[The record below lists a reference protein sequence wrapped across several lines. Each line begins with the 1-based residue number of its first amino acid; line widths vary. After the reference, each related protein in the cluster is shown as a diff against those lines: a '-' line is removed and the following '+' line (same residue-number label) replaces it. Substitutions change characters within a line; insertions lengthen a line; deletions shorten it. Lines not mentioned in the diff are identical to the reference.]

1 MTLLSSRRNPARF
14 YKSFRQRVFT
24 SPEALQGS
32 SVLSMGLYT
41 RMAALFFVLTGLLML
56 IGYAIG
62 LYFGDPL
69 AFMLL
74 GLVLAG
80 LLNFVSYYWSDS
92 IVVKM
97 SRAKIIQQSD
107 SPALFAAVQNVAM
120 KAGIP
125 MPRVGIVNSP
135 QPNAFATG
143 RGPSRAVVVA
153 TSSILQTLTAEELEA
168 VIGHEIGHVV
178 HRDVLTSSVAATI
191 AGVISYIGNIALFSM
206 MFGGVGGGNN
216 RQGGNP
222 IALVAAIVLVPLGAT
237 FVQLGIS
244 RGLEYNADEF
254 GAKLTQNPGALA
266 SALQKISA
274 RVKTRG
280 TPAGGQSPAG
290 GPSPATSSLWIV
302 NPFSGGSMV
311 ELFST
316 HPSIQHRVERLRK
329 IGQQMGVY
337 VP

>member
-1 MTLLSSRRNPARF
+1 
-14 YKSFRQRVFT
+14 
-24 SPEALQGS
+24 
-32 SVLSMGLYT
+32 MGLYA
-41 RMAALFFVLTGLLML
+41 RMIALFFVLTGLLML
-56 IGYAIG
+56 VGYAIG

-69 AFMLL
+69 VFMLL
-74 GLVLAG
+74 GLVMAG
-80 LLNFVSYYWSDS
+80 VLNFVSYYWSDT

-97 SRAKIIQQSD
+97 SRAKIIQESD
-107 SPALFAAVQNVAM
+107 NPTLFDAVQSVAQ

-125 MPRVGIVNSP
+125 MPRVGIVSSP

-143 RGPSRAVVVA
+143 RGPQRAVVVA
-153 TSSILQTLTAEELEA
+153 TSGILQALTPTELEA

-206 MFGGVGGGNN
+206 MFGGLGGNN

-222 IALVAAIVLVPLGAT
+222 LFFVAAIVLVPLGAT
-237 FVQLGIS
+237 FVRLGIS
-244 RGLEYNADEF
+244 RGLEYNADEY
-254 GAKLTQNPGALA
+254 GAKLTQNPGALV

-274 RVKTRG
+274 KVQTKGVR
-280 TPAGGQSPAG
+280 AGGGNQSG
-290 GPSPATSSLWIV
+290 GPSPATASLWIV
-302 NPFSGGSMV
+302 NPFRGNSMV

-316 HPSIQHRVERLRK
+316 HPSLQHRVERLQK